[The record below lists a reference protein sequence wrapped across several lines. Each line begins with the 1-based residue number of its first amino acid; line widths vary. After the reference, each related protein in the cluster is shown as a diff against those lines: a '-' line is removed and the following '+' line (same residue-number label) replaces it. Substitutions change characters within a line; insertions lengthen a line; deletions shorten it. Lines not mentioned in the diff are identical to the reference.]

1 VKSEKRILLD
11 DVLGDARR
19 EATLLAGGEILRRRR
34 FERAAARS
42 LAVLAVIVL
51 AAVAIHQKR
60 PAPVLAKSN
69 SAKPGPQPMRVEYL
83 TDDELLA
90 LFPNTPVGLI
100 KTADGRKRL
109 IFPRPGDE
117 EKFITRL

>member
-1 VKSEKRILLD
+1 MKTEKRILLE

-19 EATLLAGGEILRRRR
+19 EATLLAGGRILRRRR
-34 FERAAARS
+34 WKRAATRFSAA
-42 LAVLAVIVL
+42 LAAVVL

-60 PAPVLAKSN
+60 LNPIVAQSVPAVPASPTV
-69 SAKPGPQPMRVEYL
+69 RVESL

-100 KTADGRKRL
+100 TTADGRKRL
-109 IFPRPGDE
+109 IFPHPGDE
-117 EKFITRL
+117 EKYITHL